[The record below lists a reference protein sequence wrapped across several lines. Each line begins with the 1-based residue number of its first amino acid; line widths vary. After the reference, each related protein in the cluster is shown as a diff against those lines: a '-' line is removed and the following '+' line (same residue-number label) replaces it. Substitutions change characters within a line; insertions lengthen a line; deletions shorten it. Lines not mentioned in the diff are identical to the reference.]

1 MQLTRLGTYSLED
14 ATFSWKCLALPT
26 GRQPPCWGKRL
37 ISTYFLTMNTKSVH
51 TEGALKARVSPVRTA
66 LWELPS
72 LPPRSS
78 GPRLLFPFT
87 RPESSPFTLGE
98 SATQGSPWEG
108 SPLWLLRALCQALPH
123 SWGLTRR
130 VRRWLEVKAGPEL
143 GDGVPF
149 GSIQTSEHH
158 FRASRSFLDFA
169 PVFSNWQKVKG
180 LCSQGEEK
188 EIRNLGSSPA
198 PGQNQPQ

>member
-1 MQLTRLGTYSLED
+1 
-14 ATFSWKCLALPT
+14 
-26 GRQPPCWGKRL
+26 
-37 ISTYFLTMNTKSVH
+37 MNTKSVH

-149 GSIQTSEHH
+149 GSHTEGLQREAVMANSTPVPPNENVTLCPCFPQTPTME
-158 FRASRSFLDFA
+158 DT
-169 PVFSNWQKVKG
+169 
-180 LCSQGEEK
+180 
-188 EIRNLGSSPA
+188 SS
-198 PGQNQPQ
+198 GI